1 MTLTDRILSSIL
13 SNTKASEE
21 RQIGVEVECLFYNR
35 DGQRLPVNR
44 GTAYSAHDMKNELE
58 QKFSKTEKPPH
69 LSIEPGGQLEWASPP
84 CKTLFDVDQSLQ
96 KHFDFSDEIV
106 SREGL
111 IHLDLSLEPLFLPE
125 EVELINQNK
134 YHHMHNRFS
143 LTGKLGPWMMRNTTS
158 VQINLDYSSVEEAE
172 EMAFIADCLTPIAS
186 IMFSHS
192 PFWKGKPANL
202 ENLRYRIWSDT
213 DNERCGS
220 LMNFGIV
227 EKEGLLEGFSRLVQM
242 APAIFIQGTDNELL
256 PFDGPMGKWLQI
268 LDDANALSDDIIQLA
283 LHQLFT
289 HVRFKKVV
297 EIRNADRPPQESELA
312 PAAFWVGLLYS
323 DNVRHD
329 VFEIVNSWT
338 KKEREQLNSTA
349 RQLSIDVPGP
359 GHKTVRQWI
368 EDFSDLAFRG
378 LSERQKDNPK
388 SEGVFLERYL
398 DTLLKGGSPSVQVQD
413 QFWQRDIPL
422 KDFLMERYAE
432 LL

>member
-1 MTLTDRILSSIL
+1 MMLTDRILSSIL
-13 SNTKASEE
+13 SNTKAPEE
-21 RQIGVEVECLFYNR
+21 RQIGVEVECLFYTR
-35 DGQRLPVNR
+35 EGQRLPVNP
-44 GTAYSAHDMKNELE
+44 GTAYSAHDMKDELV
-58 QKFSKTEKPPH
+58 QKFSKTENPPH

-84 CKTLFDVDQSLQ
+84 CKTLFDVDLSLQ
-96 KHFDFSDEIV
+96 RHFEFSDEIV

-125 EVELINQNK
+125 EVELINQSK
-134 YHHMHNRFS
+134 YHHMHDRFS
-143 LTGKLGPWMMRNTTS
+143 RTGKLGHWMMRNTTS

-192 PFWKGKPANL
+192 PFWKGKPANS

-227 EKEGLLEGFSRLVQM
+227 EKRGLLEGFSRLAQM
-242 APAIFIQGTDNELL
+242 VPAIFIQGTDNELL

-268 LDDANALSDDIIQLA
+268 LEDVNALSDDIIQLA

-297 EIRNADRPPQESELA
+297 EIRNADRPPQGSELA
-312 PAAFWVGLLYS
+312 PVAFWVGLLYS
-323 DNVRHD
+323 DNVRHA
-329 VFEIVNSWT
+329 VLEIVNSWT
-338 KKEREQLNSTA
+338 KEEREQLNNA
-349 RQLSIDVPGP
+349 AGQLSIDIPGP
-359 GHKTVRQWI
+359 GHKTIRKWI

-378 LSERQKDNPK
+378 LGERQKDNPK

-422 KDFLMERYAE
+422 KDFLMERYSE